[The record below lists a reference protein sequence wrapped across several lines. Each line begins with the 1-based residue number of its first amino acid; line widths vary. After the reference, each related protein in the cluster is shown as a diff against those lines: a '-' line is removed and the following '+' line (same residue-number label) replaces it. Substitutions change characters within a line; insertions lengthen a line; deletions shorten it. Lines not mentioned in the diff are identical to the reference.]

1 MQFSPGPRSQID
13 QLHRMFGSMGF
24 RVALVVLGLF
34 AAVPAQADTQIR
46 RTTLLVENLAR
57 SIEFYSALG
66 LTPWLD
72 RAAEAN
78 DEGGIIGGSDL
89 PLSADPRDSRLVI
102 MRGGDPLIGM
112 IGLLSYEKPPLAN
125 KRSNLLELGVGDI
138 IIMVEVDSMSRVF
151 SALND
156 LDVRFHS
163 EPYSYE
169 VMGAD
174 GQPQTGRR
182 MFVYDPDGHLIEV
195 ADPDER

>member
-1 MQFSPGPRSQID
+1 
-13 QLHRMFGSMGF
+13 MGLRCF
-24 RVALVVLGLF
+24 IVLMSLLLAGQ
-34 AAVPAQADTQIR
+34 ANADTLVR
-46 RTTLLVENLAR
+46 RTTLLVENLPR

-66 LTPWLD
+66 LTPWFD
-72 RAAEAN
+72 RAADAD

-89 PLSADPRDSRLVI
+89 PLSADATRSRLVI

-138 IIMVEVDSMSRVF
+138 VIMVEVDSMSRAF

-169 VMGAD
+169 VIGAD
-174 GQPQTGRR
+174 GQRQTGRR